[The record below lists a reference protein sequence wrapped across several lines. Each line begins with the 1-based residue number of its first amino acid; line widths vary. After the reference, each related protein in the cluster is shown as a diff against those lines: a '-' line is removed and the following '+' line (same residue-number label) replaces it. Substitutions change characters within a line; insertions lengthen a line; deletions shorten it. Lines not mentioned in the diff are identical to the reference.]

1 MGREIFNGNHV
12 QIFGRDQS
20 TGNANSVSLSDGAV
34 HVVSPAEVPGAL
46 TPALIRDLTNVRQ
59 SLQYPSGA
67 KWATLTYR
75 LLPGATATANQFAR
89 IVINALSDAD
99 ANGRLATDGAY
110 IAMTQ
115 GDEIVMTAI
124 TGGLIYRIDVIASS
138 AVGTEKTL
146 LQVLAGI

>member
-1 MGREIFNGNHV
+1 MSSIEVRA
-12 QIFGRDQS
+12 RDSS
-20 TGNANSVSLSDGAV
+20 TKELSALKVADGAL

-67 KWATLTYR
+67 KWATLMYR

-110 IAMTQ
+110 IALTQ

-124 TGGLIYRIDVIASS
+124 TGDLIYRIDVIASS

>member
-1 MGREIFNGNHV
+1 MSGTVEIR
-12 QIFGRDQS
+12 GRDTS
-20 TGNANSVSLSDGAV
+20 TKELAALKVADGAL

-46 TPALIRDLTNVRQ
+46 TPALIRDLTNVRR

-67 KWATLTYR
+67 KWVTLTYR
-75 LLPGATATANQFAR
+75 LLPGATATANQFTK

-110 IAMTQ
+110 IALTQ
-115 GDEIVMTAI
+115 GDEIVMTAT
-124 TGGLIYRIDVIASS
+124 TGDLIYRIDVIASS